1 MNRRTNIWIYVLA
14 IYVVI
19 QLVWWGIHLVQLT
32 QELST
37 NQEGVDRRVLMII
50 GEGCVFFIILLLGL
64 IKIRSSMRKDREVNE
79 FQKNFLLA
87 VTHELKTPLAS
98 TQLNVQTL
106 QKRTLNEDQQRM
118 LLKNIAND
126 TSRLSV
132 LINNILSVTHI
143 ENNTAFKLSVSECN
157 ISTIAESVINRL
169 EQIFPNV
176 DFDLRIEKNV
186 LFNADKD
193 SIDSILTNLTHNAA
207 KYAGEGNKVQVEIKK
222 SGSDLMIQVD
232 DSGIGIPDNKRQ
244 EVFKRF
250 VRLENEETRSVS
262 GSGIGLYLT
271 KHLVDLHQGTIRVES
286 SNLGGAKF
294 IVNIKN
300 QTL

>member
-1 MNRRTNIWIYVLA
+1 M
-14 IYVVI
+14 
-19 QLVWWGIHLVQLT
+19 VQLT
-32 QELST
+32 QEISG

-50 GEGCVFFIILLLGL
+50 GEGCVFFVILLLGL
-64 IKIRSSMRKDREVNE
+64 FKIRSSMKKDREVSE

-87 VTHELKTPLAS
+87 ITHELKTPLAS

-106 QKRTLNEDQQRM
+106 QKRDLSGDQQNM

-143 ENNTAFKLSVSECN
+143 ENNEAFKLNVSDCN
-157 ISTIAESVINRL
+157 VDAICSSILDRL
-169 EQIFPNV
+169 KKIFP
-176 DFDLRIEKNV
+176 DKNLESDV
-186 LFNADKD
+186 QDGIIFKADRDSLD
-193 SIDSILTNLTHNAA
+193 SIITNLVHNAC
-207 KYAGEGNKVQVEIKK
+207 KYSGEGNRIKLTVEYSLDTLSI
-222 SGSDLMIQVD
+222 IVE
-232 DSGIGIPDNKRQ
+232 DSGNGIPEDKRQ

-271 KHLVDLHQGTIRVES
+271 KHLVELHQGIINVKS
-286 SNLGGAKF
+286 SDLGGAKF
-294 IVNIKN
+294 VVRLKN
-300 QTL
+300 QNK